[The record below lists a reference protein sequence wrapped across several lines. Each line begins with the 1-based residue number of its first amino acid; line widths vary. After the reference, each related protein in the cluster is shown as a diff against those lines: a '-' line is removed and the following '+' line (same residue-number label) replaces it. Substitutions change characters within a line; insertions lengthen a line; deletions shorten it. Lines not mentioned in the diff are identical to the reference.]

1 MSDLMS
7 TKEVARYLGINEK
20 KVYYLAK
27 AGKIPCTRVTG
38 KWTFP
43 KKLIDQW
50 LEHSAGGLVDRA
62 GKERSFLLGAGSDD
76 PSLGILRELYAA
88 QTEPTSLF
96 MATVGSGAGLTA
108 LRDGVAD
115 FALAHLFDPASGEYN
130 VPFVKKIPLAQ
141 TVIVTLFYRDL
152 GILLKP
158 GNPKSI
164 ESVADLSRQDVR
176 MINRQTGSGTRHF
189 LDHKLSQLGIDSRQ
203 LAGYSIS
210 VPTHIEVGL
219 KVLQGE
225 ADAGLATRTAAQMLG
240 LDFIS
245 LAREKF
251 DILISK
257 EHFFRRGIQ
266 VLMGIIGSRE
276 FRDRMEKMGGY
287 DASESGRILTT
298 N

>member
-1 MSDLMS
+1 MPSRIFSIPQAES
-7 TKEVARYLGINEK
+7 T
-20 KVYYLAK
+20 
-27 AGKIPCTRVTG
+27 
-38 KWTFP
+38 TFP
-43 KKLIDQW
+43 
-50 LEHSAGGLVDRA
+50 S
-62 GKERSFLLGAGSDD
+62 S
-76 PSLGILRELYAA
+76 
-88 QTEPTSLF
+88 
-96 MATVGSGAGLTA
+96 
-108 LRDGVAD
+108 
-115 FALAHLFDPASGEYN
+115 
-130 VPFVKKIPLAQ
+130 KKIPLAQ
-141 TVIVTLFYRDL
+141 TVIATLFYRDL
-152 GILLKP
+152 GILIRP
-158 GNPKSI
+158 GNPKGI
-164 ESVADLSRQDVR
+164 ETVADLSRQDVR

-203 LAGYSIS
+203 LGGYSIS

-251 DILISK
+251 DILIPK

-276 FRDRMEKMGGY
+276 FRDRTEKMGGY
-287 DASESGRILTT
+287 DTSESGRILTT